1 MINIIVS
8 FFVKKFF
15 YKPYTYFVSR
25 NYYSESYEFNFQNI
39 FFADTEYL
47 KKIFLSNKFFTE
59 KNINELNLN
68 YHSFDWLNIAKK
80 IGGAENVTRA
90 KNHIFNWYKKKYY
103 KILSTM
109 ETILICKRFINI
121 IYNYDFFA
129 LTASESDKKKIH
141 KIILEHYILVNFAIK
156 NKKYFD
162 IRIEELKALIL
173 GSFIY
178 QKNID
183 NNLYLLT
190 KLLTAQIDRNG
201 FHKSYSSLQ
210 QAEFLNNLHE
220 IKNIILFFKESAPKE
235 LIFQITNMSSVLMN
249 FLHKDG
255 SLALFNGSNN
265 FYIKEINQLIRQE
278 TDIKPKEFYEIN
290 NGISSYTDKN
300 KKIFMDVVL
309 PTSYLINNN
318 LHASTLS
325 FELSCLNEKIITN
338 CGSVEKRVGQKPEY
352 LRYSA
357 AHSTIILN
365 NTNISELVAKK
376 SYKRTPKNIY
386 FNSEINEGYTI
397 WNASH
402 DGYLNNFNKIIR
414 RKLIIAN
421 KKNLILGEDSIIP
434 TKLKSK
440 KISYSIRFHLMPYC
454 NCLLTN
460 DKKSIIIKTKLNQT
474 WIFKSNSLISLEN
487 SVYIGNGKRIEQ
499 NNQIVING
507 TIDDKKKIENWSFTK
522 S

>member
-1 MINIIVS
+1 MINEIIS
-8 FFVKKFF
+8 FVVKRLLF
-15 YKPYTYFVSR
+15 KPYTYFFYK
-25 NYYSESYEFNFQNI
+25 NYYAESFEYNFQNI
-39 FFADTEYL
+39 FFADNEYL
-47 KKIFLSNKFFTE
+47 KKIFLSNKFFE
-59 KNINELNLN
+59 ENGIHDLNLN

-80 IGGAENVTRA
+80 MGGAENVSRA
-90 KNHIFNWYKKKYY
+90 KNHIFNWHNKKYY
-103 KILSTM
+103 KIISSM
-109 ETILICKRFINI
+109 DTILISKRFINI

-141 KIILEHYILVNFAIK
+141 GIILEHFILVNFEIK
-156 NKKYFD
+156 NKKYSN
-162 IRIEELKALIL
+162 IRIEELKAVIL
-173 GSFIY
+173 GSLIY

-190 KLLTAQIDRNG
+190 KLLTTQIDQNG
-201 FHKSYSSLQ
+201 FHKSYNSLQ
-210 QAEFLNNLHE
+210 QAEFINNLHE
-220 IKNIILFFKESAPKE
+220 IKNIILFFKKSIPKE
-235 LIFQITNMSSVLMN
+235 LSYQIINMSSVLMN
-249 FLHKDG
+249 LLHKDA

-265 FYIKEINQLIRQE
+265 FYTKEINQLIRQE
-278 TDIKPKEFYEIN
+278 TDIRSKEFYETN
-290 NGISSYTDKN
+290 NGISSYTDKH
-300 KKIFMDVVL
+300 KKLFMDIVL

-325 FELSCLNEKIITN
+325 FELSCLEEKIITN
-338 CGSVEKRVGQKPEY
+338 CGSVEKRIGQKPEY

-376 SYKRTPKNIY
+376 SYKRAPKNIY
-386 FNSEINEGYTI
+386 FNSERNEEYTT
-397 WNASH
+397 WSASH
-402 DGYLNNFNKIIR
+402 DGYLNNFKKIIK

-421 KKNLILGEDSIIP
+421 NENAIFGEDSIIP
-434 TKLKSK
+434 TKMKSER
-440 KISYSIRFHLMPYC
+440 IPYSIRFHLMPYC

-487 SVYIGNGKRIEQ
+487 SIYIGDGKRIEQ
-499 NNQIVING
+499 NKQIVING
-507 TIDDKKKIENWSFTK
+507 TIGDKKKTENWSFTK

>member
-1 MINIIVS
+1 MINRIIS
-8 FFVKKFF
+8 YLLKKFF
-15 YKPYTYFVSR
+15 FKSYIYVISR
-25 NYYSESYEFNFQNI
+25 KYYSESYDFNFQNI
-39 FFADTEYL
+39 LFADNEYL

-59 KNINELNLN
+59 KNIHELNLN
-68 YHSFDWLNIAKK
+68 YHSFDWLNIARK

-90 KNHIFNWYKKKYY
+90 KNHIFNWYTKKYY
-103 KILSTM
+103 KTLSTM

-129 LTASESDKKKIH
+129 LTASKSDKEKIH
-141 KIILEHYILVNFAIK
+141 RIILEHFILVNFEIK
-156 NKKYFD
+156 NKKYSD

-173 GSFIY
+173 GSLIY
-178 QKNID
+178 QKNI
-183 NNLYLLT
+183 NSNLHLLT
-190 KLLTAQIDRNG
+190 KLLTSQIDRNG
-201 FHKSYSSLQ
+201 FHKSYNALQ
-210 QAEFLNNLHE
+210 QAEFINNLHE
-220 IKNIILFFKESAPKE
+220 IKNIILFFKKSTPKE
-235 LIFQITNMSSVLMN
+235 LSFQIINMSSVLMN

-265 FYIKEINQLIRQE
+265 FYFKEINQLIRQE
-278 TDIKPKEFYEIN
+278 SDIKSKEFYDIN

-300 KKIFMDVVL
+300 KKIFMDVVF

-338 CGSVEKRVGQKPEY
+338 CGSVEKRIGQKPEY

-365 NTNISELVAKK
+365 NTNISELVEKK

-386 FNSEINEGYTI
+386 FNSEINERYTT
-397 WNASH
+397 WSASH
-402 DGYLNNFNKIIR
+402 DGYLNNFKKIIK

-421 KKNLILGEDSIIP
+421 KENVIFGEDSIIP
-434 TKLKSK
+434 IKMKSK
-440 KISYSIRFHLMPYC
+440 KIPYSIRFHLMPYC
-454 NCLLTN
+454 NCLITN

-474 WIFKSNSLISLEN
+474 WIFKASSLITLEN
-487 SVYIGNGKRIEQ
+487 SIYIGDGKRIEQ

-507 TIDDKKKIENWSFTK
+507 TIDDKKKIENWSFIK

>member
-1 MINIIVS
+1 MINIIIS
-8 FFVKKFF
+8 FFLKKIFF
-15 YKPYTYFVSR
+15 KPYTYFVYKK
-25 NYYSESYEFNFQNI
+25 YYSESYEYNFQNI
-39 FFADTEYL
+39 SFADNEYL
-47 KKIFLSNKFFTE
+47 KKIFLSNKYFTE
-59 KNINELNLN
+59 KNIHELNLN

-80 IGGAENVTRA
+80 IGGAENIARA
-90 KNHIFNWYKKKYY
+90 KNHIFNWYNKKYY

-109 ETILICKRFINI
+109 ETMLICKRFVNI

-129 LTASESDKKKIH
+129 LTASESDKEKIH
-141 KIILEHYILVNFAIK
+141 RIILEHFILFNFEIK
-156 NKKYFD
+156 NKKYSD

-173 GSFIY
+173 GSLIY
-178 QKNID
+178 QKNTH

-201 FHKSYSSLQ
+201 FHKSYNSLQ
-210 QAEFLNNLHE
+210 QAEFINNLHE
-220 IKNIILFFKESAPKE
+220 IKNIILFFKKSIPKE
-235 LIFQITNMSSVLMN
+235 LSFQIINMSSVLMN

-278 TDIKPKEFYEIN
+278 SDIKLKEFYEIK

-309 PTSYLINNN
+309 PTNYLINSN

-338 CGSVEKRVGQKPEY
+338 CGSVEKRIGQKPEY

-357 AHSTIILN
+357 AHSTVILN
-365 NTNISELVAKK
+365 NTNISELVSKK
-376 SYKRTPKNIY
+376 SYKRTPKNIS
-386 FNSEINEGYTI
+386 FNSETNEKYTTWI
-397 WNASH
+397 ASH
-402 DGYLNNFNKIIR
+402 DGYLNNFNKIIK
-414 RKLIIAN
+414 RKLVIAN
-421 KKNLILGEDSIIP
+421 KENEIFGEDSIIP
-434 TKLKSK
+434 TKMKSK
-440 KISYSIRFHLMPYC
+440 KIPYSIRFHLMPYC

-487 SVYIGNGKRIEQ
+487 SIYIGDGKRIEQ

-507 TIDDKKKIENWSFTK
+507 TINDKKKIENWSFIK

>member
-1 MINIIVS
+1 MINRIIS

-15 YKPYTYFVSR
+15 FKPYAFIVSR
-25 NYYSESYEFNFQNI
+25 KYYSESYEFNFQNI
-39 FFADTEYL
+39 FFGDNEYL

-59 KNINELNLN
+59 KKIHELNLN

-90 KNHIFNWYKKKYY
+90 KNHIFDWYKKKYY
-103 KILSTM
+103 KILSAM

-129 LTASESDKKKIH
+129 LTASKTDKQKIH
-141 KIILEHYILVNFAIK
+141 TIILEHFILINFEIK
-156 NKKYFD
+156 TKIYAD

-173 GSFIY
+173 GSLIY
-178 QKNID
+178 QKNIK

-190 KLLTAQIDRNG
+190 KVLTTQIDRNG
-201 FHKSYSSLQ
+201 FHRSYNSLH

-220 IKNIILFFKESAPKE
+220 IKNIILFFKESTPKE
-235 LIFQITNMSSVLMN
+235 LSFQIINMSSVLMN

-278 TDIKPKEFYEIN
+278 TDIKSKEYYEIN
-290 NGISSYTDKN
+290 NGICSYSDKH

-309 PTSYLINNN
+309 PTKYLINNN

-325 FELSCLNEKIITN
+325 FELSCLNEKIVTN
-338 CGSVEKRVGQKPEY
+338 CGSVEKRIGQKPEY

-357 AHSTIILN
+357 AHSTVILN
-365 NTNISELVAKK
+365 NTNISELVVKK
-376 SYKRTPKNIY
+376 SYKRAPKNIY
-386 FNSEINEGYTI
+386 FNSKISEGYTT

-402 DGYLNNFNKIIR
+402 DGYLNNFKKIIK
-414 RKLIIAN
+414 RKLTIAN
-421 KKNLILGEDSIIP
+421 NKNAIFGEDSIIP
-434 TKLKSK
+434 TKKKSK
-440 KISYSIRFHLMPYC
+440 KITYSIRFHLMPYC
-454 NCLLTN
+454 NCLITN

-487 SVYIGNGKRIEQ
+487 SIYIGDGKRIEQ
-499 NNQIVING
+499 NNQIVISG
-507 TIDDKKKIENWSFTK
+507 TIDDKKKTENWSFTK

>member
-1 MINIIVS
+1 MINIILS

-39 FFADTEYL
+39 FFSDTEYL

-235 LIFQITNMSSVLMN
+235 LSFQI
-249 FLHKDG
+249 
-255 SLALFNGSNN
+255 
-265 FYIKEINQLIRQE
+265 QLI
-278 TDIKPKEFYEIN
+278 FH
-290 NGISSYTDKN
+290 KN
-300 KKIFMDVVL
+300 SDL
-309 PTSYLINNN
+309 
-318 LHASTLS
+318 
-325 FELSCLNEKIITN
+325 
-338 CGSVEKRVGQKPEY
+338 
-352 LRYSA
+352 
-357 AHSTIILN
+357 
-365 NTNISELVAKK
+365 
-376 SYKRTPKNIY
+376 
-386 FNSEINEGYTI
+386 
-397 WNASH
+397 
-402 DGYLNNFNKIIR
+402 
-414 RKLIIAN
+414 
-421 KKNLILGEDSIIP
+421 
-434 TKLKSK
+434 
-440 KISYSIRFHLMPYC
+440 
-454 NCLLTN
+454 
-460 DKKSIIIKTKLNQT
+460 
-474 WIFKSNSLISLEN
+474 
-487 SVYIGNGKRIEQ
+487 
-499 NNQIVING
+499 
-507 TIDDKKKIENWSFTK
+507 
-522 S
+522 

>member
-1 MINIIVS
+1 MIKIIII
-8 FFVKKFF
+8 FFIKKFF
-15 YKPYTYFVSR
+15 FKPYAYFVSR
-25 NYYSESYEFNFQNI
+25 KYFSESYEFNFQNI
-39 FFADTEYL
+39 FFADNEYL

-59 KNINELNLN
+59 KNIYDLNLN

-80 IGGAENVTRA
+80 IGGAENVIRA
-90 KNHIFNWYKKKYY
+90 KNHIFNWHKKNYY
-103 KILSTM
+103 KILSAV
-109 ETILICKRFINI
+109 ETILVCKRFINI

-129 LTASESDKKKIH
+129 LTASESDKEKIH
-141 KIILEHYILVNFAIK
+141 KIIIEHFILINLEIK
-156 NKKYFD
+156 NKKYSD

-173 GSFIY
+173 GSLIY

-190 KLLTAQIDRNG
+190 KLLTTQIDING
-201 FHKSYSSLQ
+201 FHKSYNSLQ

-220 IKNIILFFKESAPKE
+220 IKNIILFFKESTPKE
-235 LIFQITNMSSVLMN
+235 LSFQIMNMSSVLMN

-265 FYIKEINQLIRQE
+265 FYIKEINKLIRQE
-278 TDIKPKEFYEIN
+278 TDIKSKEFYEIN
-290 NGISSYTDKN
+290 NGISSYTDKH

-309 PTSYLINNN
+309 PTNYLINKN

-338 CGSVEKRVGQKPEY
+338 CGSVEKRIGQKPEY

-365 NTNISELVAKK
+365 NTNISELIAKK
-376 SYKRTPKNIY
+376 SYKRTPKNIN
-386 FNSEINEGYTI
+386 FKSEINEKYTT

-402 DGYLNNFNKIIR
+402 DGYLNNFNKIIK
-414 RKLIIAN
+414 RKLIINN
-421 KKNLILGEDSIIP
+421 KESAIFGEDSIIS
-434 TKLKSK
+434 TKMKSK
-440 KISYSIRFHLMPYC
+440 KIPYSIRFHLMPYC

-474 WIFKSNSLISLEN
+474 WIFKSNSLVSLEN
-487 SVYIGNGKRIEQ
+487 SIYVGNGKGIEQ

-507 TIDDKKKIENWSFTK
+507 TIDDKKKIENWSFIK

>member
-39 FFADTEYL
+39 FFADTKYL
-47 KKIFLSNKFFTE
+47 KKIFLSNKFLTE
-59 KNINELNLN
+59 KNINELNSN

-190 KLLTAQIDRNG
+190 KLLTTQIDRNG

-220 IKNIILFFKESAPKE
+220 IKNIIFF
-235 LIFQITNMSSVLMN
+235 FQITNMSSVLMN

-309 PTSYLINNN
+309 PTNYLINNN

-357 AHSTIILN
+357 AHSTVILN

-414 RKLIIAN
+414 RKLIISN
-421 KKNLILGEDSIIP
+421 KKNLIFGEDSIIP